1 MSGKTYTITAS
12 VDENGKINIDSVTIN
27 GFPSTGPSMGS
38 VSSSSPV
45 VSPSS
50 APVQESSQGSSLP
63 GFSANSSDIGS
74 TSGKNLDF
82 GSFGANDKE
91 LLKDLPQLYKEWAPK
106 ILSITRDEKTMQILE
121 ENEHTKSF
129 AGDIKN
135 LAENKLLDNLMTDPN
150 ISKILEEISKEPAQV
165 NNPVFIAKNG
175 LTALKYI
182 GLVRPVMTLVE
193 KKEFQDF
200 INNPKSFGVAADILS
215 KNQDSLSGSDPLDD
229 KTKIIEKKIEYS
241 SQDNKVDTNKVEATK
256 EEEAAEDAANNLTQ
270 EVLKNAM
277 SDVVQK
283 KTENRDAPVDNKDG
297 GKRSTKK
304 HGGYNAN
311 KSKMSKKTYK
321 KSTTSNHF
329 TLKKMSKKMKK
340 PH

>member
-106 ILSITRDEKTMQILE
+106 ILSITRDEKTMQW
-121 ENEHTKSF
+121 T
-129 AGDIKN
+129 
-135 LAENKLLDNLMTDPN
+135 
-150 ISKILEEISKEPAQV
+150 
-165 NNPVFIAKNG
+165 
-175 LTALKYI
+175 
-182 GLVRPVMTLVE
+182 R
-193 KKEFQDF
+193 
-200 INNPKSFGVAADILS
+200 INRRTRRGNC
-215 KNQDSLSGSDPLDD
+215 
-229 KTKIIEKKIEYS
+229 
-241 SQDNKVDTNKVEATK
+241 
-256 EEEAAEDAANNLTQ
+256 
-270 EVLKNAM
+270 
-277 SDVVQK
+277 
-283 KTENRDAPVDNKDG
+283 
-297 GKRSTKK
+297 
-304 HGGYNAN
+304 
-311 KSKMSKKTYK
+311 
-321 KSTTSNHF
+321 
-329 TLKKMSKKMKK
+329 
-340 PH
+340 